1 MQVTLC
7 SQLEMP
13 IIFQMWRRK
22 TVLANLEFFPHP
34 ASLWYWNLNRP
45 DWRSMAPNKRVCLV
59 SSELQISCSP
69 NFAFQSLV
77 LRGGAVQAS
86 ANTPRLRLLYQNDS
100 AQHQTLLLVTVTKQA
115 QAEYQNDSAQN
126 QTLLLVT
133 VTKQAHFASGTIRH
147 YLSRGSEKGSVT
159 YLYPIRHYR
168 SRGSERGSVTC
179 LYLFGEQEKWE
190 VLLHAYISL
199 EGSGKIGTKQKKLLQ
214 HYQYHE
220 HTTVEQHLHL
230 INDSLYKWCFHVLKI
245 LPVRIKYQTAQ
256 TVDNRKFN
264 PRVNSNMPISMFLM
278 WDMY

>member
-100 AQHQTLLLVTVTKQA
+100 AQHQTLLLVRVTKQA
-115 QAEYQNDSAQN
+115 QAWVPEWLCSEPNPTACYGNKASP
-126 QTLLLVT
+126 LH
-133 VTKQAHFASGTIRH
+133 KQAQAGTIWA
-147 YLSRGSEKGSVT
+147 
-159 YLYPIRHYR
+159 
-168 SRGSERGSVTC
+168 
-179 LYLFGEQEKWE
+179 GEVRK
-190 VLLHAYISL
+190 VMLHAYICL
-199 EGSGKIGTKQKKLLQ
+199 EGSDKIGTKQKKLLQ
-214 HYQYHE
+214 HYQ
-220 HTTVEQHLHL
+220 
-230 INDSLYKWCFHVLKI
+230 
-245 LPVRIKYQTAQ
+245 
-256 TVDNRKFN
+256 
-264 PRVNSNMPISMFLM
+264 
-278 WDMY
+278 